1 MRTLSFICLML
12 LVTTKTLA
20 TQTLLIDAYQN
31 AIKYGI
37 EFAIAKS
44 KHDIVREEV
53 QQAKSLI
60 YPKISLLANYDYE
73 DGDQSFGSSLGEPS
87 RSSNLQL
94 TLKQPI
100 YNRAYWYRIEAA
112 KENELSSAS
121 AFKSYKQEVAY
132 VVSEAYFLQVF
143 NRNSLDV
150 LMVEKKGHKIQL
162 EKIQKQYEKGLSDK
176 ISLLNAELELNKS
189 NSKILKARGELK
201 KSSLDFKRLVGKDL
215 IPMSSDIPVS
225 KYPSIINTLFKFERP
240 LQDKE
245 FWTNKALNNA
255 EVVLFASKIEV
266 EKHNKEVQKS
276 DHYPSLSL
284 DIESSRDKQHNII
297 QNVSNDV
304 KVSLIFSMPLYQGG
318 STSSKVRAAQ
328 LQIQQ
333 AEQEYKSNLEM
344 VKLEIS
350 AVIDNLTHNQSYMG
364 SLRAGVQSA
373 EELLD
378 ATNKMHK
385 SGLQSLVDV
394 RIAEAKLSLTRNS
407 FLEALYVTLLHRM
420 ELFKLT
426 GDLGVRNLT
435 AADKLLNGTELN

>member
-1 MRTLSFICLML
+1 MRTFSFICLVL
-12 LVTTKTLA
+12 LATTKALA
-20 TQTLLIDAYQN
+20 TQTLLVDAYQN

-44 KHDIVREEV
+44 KHDTVREETR
-53 QQAKSLI
+53 QAKTLI

-100 YNRAYWYRIEAA
+100 YNRAYWYRIDAA

-121 AFKSYKQEVAY
+121 AFKSYQQEIAY
-132 VVSEAYFLQVF
+132 VVSEAYFLQAL
-143 NRNSLDV
+143 NRNSLDA
-150 LMVEKKGHKIQL
+150 LMVEKKSYKIQL

-176 ISLLNAELELNKS
+176 LSLLNAELELNKS
-189 NSKILKARGELK
+189 NSKILKARGELRR
-201 KSSLDFKRLVGKDL
+201 SSLDFKRLVGKDL
-215 IPMSSDIPVS
+215 IPKSSDIPVS
-225 KYPSIINTLFKFERP
+225 KYPSIISTLFKFEYP

-245 FWTNKALNNA
+245 FWTSKALDNA
-255 EVVLFASKIEV
+255 EVVQFASKI
-266 EKHNKEVQKS
+266 KAAKYNKEVQKS

-297 QNVSNDV
+297 QNVSDDV
-304 KVSLIFSMPLYQGG
+304 KVSLIFSMPLYRGG

-333 AEQEYKSNLEM
+333 AEQKYKNNLEM

-385 SGLQSLVDV
+385 SGLQSLADV
-394 RIAEAKLSLTRNS
+394 RMAEAKLSLAKNS
-407 FLEALYVTLLHRM
+407 FLEALYVTLLQRM
-420 ELFKLT
+420 ELFKIT
-426 GDLGVRNLT
+426 GGLGVRDL
-435 AADKLLNGTELN
+435 ASADQLLNDTEFE